1 MRIGWLSTG
10 RDQAASTLLAEVV
23 GRARRDEIA
32 LDIACVFCDRAR
44 GESPES
50 DGFLSLAERF
60 HIPIATLSSRESW
73 AGAQTQ
79 GVKRS
84 RWRESFHAEVMELL
98 EPFGLDVLVMAGYM
112 LIVSPAMCRRYA
124 LLNLHPALPSGPA
137 GTWQDVIWQLLE
149 QEAAETGAMV
159 HLATAELDSGPVVAL
174 CRFSLKGPDWE
185 PLWARFRE
193 KRRTRSVAEI
203 AAAEGEAEPL
213 FAEIRRQGE
222 VREIPLLYQ
231 TIRRFADGKLTT
243 ADGGVFSESARLP
256 LDLTDSVEQ
265 ELASASGDVETQSA
279 VGKPA
284 TEAGQGTT
292 ATGQGAAATETDLGA
307 AATEGAAQP

>member
-1 MRIGWLSTG
+1 VRIGWLSTG
-10 RDQAASTLLAEVV
+10 RDPAASTLLAEVV

-32 LDIACVFCDRAR
+32 LDIACVFCDRVR

-50 DGFLSLAERF
+50 DRFLDLAGRF
-60 HIPIATLSSRESW
+60 HIPVVTASSRESW
-73 AGAQTQ
+73 AEAQAG
-79 GVKRS
+79 GVKRA
-84 RWRESFHAEVMELL
+84 RWREVFHVEVLRLL

-124 LLNLHPALPSGPA
+124 LLNLHPALPGGPT
-137 GTWQDVIWQLLE
+137 GTWQEVIWRLLE
-149 QEAAETGAMV
+149 GEATETGAMV

-185 PLWARFRE
+185 PLWSQFHE
-193 KRRTRSVAEI
+193 KRRTQSVAEI
-203 AAAEGEAEPL
+203 AATEGEAEPL
-213 FAEIRRQGE
+213 FAEIRRRGE

-231 TIRRFADGKLTT
+231 TIRRFADGKLST

-265 ELASASGDVETQSA
+265 ELA
-279 VGKPA
+279 VG
-284 TEAGQGTT
+284 T
-292 ATGQGAAATETDLGA
+292 A
-307 AATEGAAQP
+307 

>member
-1 MRIGWLSTG
+1 VRIGWLSTG

-32 LDIACVFCDRAR
+32 LDIACVFCDRLR
-44 GESPES
+44 GESRES
-50 DGFLSLAERF
+50 DRLLDLAERF
-60 HIPIATLSSRESW
+60 HIPIVTASSRESW
-73 AGAQTQ
+73 AAAQAE
-79 GVKRS
+79 GVTRS
-84 RWRESFHAEVMELL
+84 RWREAFHTQVIELL

-149 QEAAETGAMV
+149 READETGAMV

-174 CRFSLKGPDWE
+174 CRLSLRGPDWE
-185 PLWARFRE
+185 PLWTQFRE
-193 KRRTRSVAEI
+193 KRRTRSVDEI

-213 FAEIRRQGE
+213 FAEIRRHGE

-256 LDLTDSVEQ
+256 LDLSASVEE
-265 ELASASGDVETQSA
+265 ELAAGGAGGAGE
-279 VGKPA
+279 VG
-284 TEAGQGTT
+284 TAGG
-292 ATGQGAAATETDLGA
+292 AGAAGGVGSAGGAAGTET
-307 AATEGAAQP
+307 TP

>member
-32 LDIACVFCDRAR
+32 LDIACVFCDRQR
-44 GESPES
+44 GESAES
-50 DGFLSLAERF
+50 DRFLSLVERF
-60 HIPIATLSSRESW
+60 HLPIVNASSRESW
-73 AGAQTQ
+73 AAAQAE
-79 GVKRS
+79 GVTRG
-84 RWRESFHAEVMELL
+84 RWREAFHDEVIRLL

-124 LLNLHPALPSGPA
+124 LLNLHPALPKGPA
-137 GTWQDVIWQLLE
+137 GTWQEVIWQLLDG
-149 QEAAETGAMV
+149 EAAETGAMI

-174 CRFSLKGPDWE
+174 CRFPLRGPEWA
-185 PLWARFRE
+185 PLWDAFRE

-213 FAEIRRQGE
+213 FAEIRRRGE
-222 VREIPLLYQ
+222 EREIPLLYQ

-256 LDLTDSVEQ
+256 LDLTEPVEQ
-265 ELASASGDVETQSA
+265 ELAAGGPGGSQGRGVE
-279 VGKPA
+279 
-284 TEAGQGTT
+284 
-292 ATGQGAAATETDLGA
+292 
-307 AATEGAAQP
+307 